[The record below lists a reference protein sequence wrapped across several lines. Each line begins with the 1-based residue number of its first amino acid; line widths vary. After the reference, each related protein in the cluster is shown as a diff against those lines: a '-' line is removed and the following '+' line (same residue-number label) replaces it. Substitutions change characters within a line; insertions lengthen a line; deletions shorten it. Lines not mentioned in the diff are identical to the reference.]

1 MNIPLPALPAAAKP
15 APRGLR
21 PIDLTAA
28 VVLLGIL
35 YASLVRGIRMDCSRF
50 ASTVLRE
57 SQLVSGTD
65 VFGNLLAYAL
75 LAACLAL
82 SWQQRRAAQANA
94 PRSSHLT
101 GLWVVLACVGLS
113 ILMEAAQACLPHRTS
128 SAVDVLSNGAG
139 AAFGWTLTTW
149 LGPGLSR
156 LFARWGDP
164 GTLTVL
170 MVAGACYALSHY
182 AVWLPRLDLAAIT
195 GNLREIQ
202 AALDSAPWRVSR
214 LLRYGLQFLALG
226 LSFALPIKS
235 VGARLVAIA
244 AALFVALPLSLIVP
258 NPQVPAEAWVSIPV
272 AAVAAGVLATSA
284 NRSVLAV
291 IVVVA
296 ALTAVAI
303 YELQAAAGT
312 AQAFHWSVLALQG
325 NPVTGVRITALY
337 AWFTLT
343 VMVAGTTLIPRPLLW
358 ELLAVAVLA
367 LLEVLQTTVPGRIP
381 DLSAPV
387 TALAAAAFA
396 WGLMPRRNTQRVGS
410 SPRSA

>member
-1 MNIPLPALPAAAKP
+1 MNVPLPDLSASAQT
-15 APRGLR
+15 APRRLR

-35 YASLVRGIRMDCSRF
+35 YASLVRGTRMDCGRF
-50 ASTVLRE
+50 ASAVLRE
-57 SQLVSGTD
+57 SQMVSGTD

-82 SWQQRRAAQANA
+82 SWQQRRAAQAKGPQTA
-94 PRSSHLT
+94 GLT
-101 GLWVVLACVGLS
+101 GLWVVLACIGLS
-113 ILMEAAQACLPHRTS
+113 VLMEAAQACLPHRTS

-149 LGPGLSR
+149 LGPRLSR
-156 LFARWGDP
+156 LFARWGEP

-170 MVAGACYALSHY
+170 MVASACYALSHY
-182 AVWLPRLDLAAIT
+182 AVWLPRLDLAAVT
-195 GNLREIQ
+195 SNLREIQ
-202 AALDSAPWRVSR
+202 AALESGPWRVSR

-226 LSFALPIKS
+226 LAFALPIQS

-272 AAVAAGVLATSA
+272 AAVAASVLATSA
-284 NRSVLAV
+284 SRSVLAV
-291 IVVVA
+291 IVLVA
-296 ALTAVAI
+296 AIIAVAI
-303 YELQAAAGT
+303 FELQAAAGPP
-312 AQAFHWSVLALQG
+312 QAFQWSVLALQG

-343 VMVAGTTLIPRPLLW
+343 LMVAGTTLIHRPLLW

-367 LLEVLQTTVPGRIP
+367 LLEVLQTRIPGRIP

-396 WGLMPRRNTQRVGS
+396 WGLMPRGHRRLAS
-410 SPRSA
+410 SRPRSA